1 MKSFVEFNQILVEG
15 RYGSE
20 HGHRTIWNEFRFNKS
35 VKTALGQA
43 VDILNN
49 KNASDEDKEEAE
61 RLMKS
66 AADQMRSRIEKAK
79 DDLKDPLNFNNAQS
93 KNFKKGKTDGDAE
106 SYYNEL
112 ENNIDAV
119 AYAAREKKMRAAVKD
134 GWKMVTAGKEKGTL
148 SKIAQR
154 GGAEPYQQTK
164 KQAGETQAQYKKRLD
179 REEKATYRGVTSKT
193 SKSDNVLID
202 PTPSKPKTGE
212 KKDPSNQ
219 DPLINPLKRTDKES
233 DIDHDYKKIGV
244 SHKQGASTQVAGGEP
259 GEVRGVGAV
268 VAKQASMKKPKGP
281 ERDAERERVLSKFKD
296 VADTTDYRGDD
307 PDEIKRRKAAGQQ
320 KWNKM
325 RDEDPATLQRYTQAQ
340 ASRRGVFD
348 KTKGGDMRDAS
359 ASITTTVPA
368 TGKPEQGSSNKQ
380 ISKMGGITPG
390 VTMSK
395 GGKGSNRPLANRQ
408 LAGKEQPWQR
418 LTKGGLVQPTQ
429 TFAKQERLVNIEMI
443 KKQREEAQ
451 KKAEKERE
459 KAQKERE
466 KAQSQQSD
474 RDKKIMKL
482 SGGGAVKKKTVKV
495 HTYSSFDD

>member
-134 GWKMVTAGKEKGTL
+134 GWKMVTAGKEKGKL
-148 SKIAQR
+148 SKTALR

-164 KQAGETQAQYKKRLD
+164 KQEGETKAKYKKRLD

-202 PTPSKPKTGE
+202 PTSK
-212 KKDPSNQ
+212 
-219 DPLINPLKRTDKES
+219 NPDAAIT
-233 DIDHDYKKIGV
+233 HDYKKIGV
-244 SHKQGASTQVAGGEP
+244 SHKQGEKTQVAGGEP

-268 VAKQASMKKPKGP
+268 VAKQASMKKKKGP
-281 ERDAERERVLSKFKD
+281 ERDAEKERVFKTFKD

-307 PDEIKRRKAAGQQ
+307 ESEIEKRKAAGQQ
-320 KWNKM
+320 LWNRL
-325 RDEDPATLQRYTQAQ
+325 RDKDPKTLQRYTQAQ

-348 KTKGGDMRDAS
+348 KTKGGDMRDAT
-359 ASITTTVPA
+359 AAITTNVPA
-368 TGKPEQGSSNKQ
+368 TGKPQQGSSNRP
-380 ISKMGGITPG
+380 ISQMSGITPQ
-390 VTMSK
+390 VTKSK
-395 GGKGSNRPLANRQ
+395 GGEGSNRPMTSRQ
-408 LAGKEQPWQR
+408 RAENALKAGTGNAAVSKM
-418 LTKGGLVQPTQ
+418 L
-429 TFAKQERLVNIEMI
+429 
-443 KKQREEAQ
+443 
-451 KKAEKERE
+451 
-459 KAQKERE
+459 
-466 KAQSQQSD
+466 QQQ
-474 RDKKIMKL
+474 
-482 SGGGAVKKKTVKV
+482 G
-495 HTYSSFDD
+495 